1 MERIPVRLAG
11 PALLQPRVIGDE
23 RGFFMETFRAST
35 LAELGVPDAFVQ
47 DNHSRSGY
55 GVIRGMH
62 FQLDPPAGKLVRCA
76 RGRILD
82 VLVDIRP
89 GSATFGE
96 WEGYE
101 LSDANGRML
110 WAPPGFAHGFCVLS
124 EVADVLYKQTAYWS
138 AEGDCGIG
146 FDGPAAAV
154 GSRSRIRGWA
164 SRGRSRRPSGSCP
177 SAIAAPRAWP
187 SSSRSSRRCRR

>member
-11 PALLQPRVIGDE
+11 PALLQPRMFGDE

-62 FQLDPPAGKLVRCA
+62 YQLDPPAGKLVRCA

-138 AEGDCGIG
+138 AEGDGGIA
-146 FDGPAAAV
+146 FDDPAVGIAWPIPEAERIVSERDRRAPRLAEVEPELAAAQA
-154 GSRSRIRGWA
+154 GARDQA
-164 SRGRSRRPSGSCP
+164 SLSGG
-177 SAIAAPRAWP
+177 
-187 SSSRSSRRCRR
+187 

>member
-11 PALLQPRVIGDE
+11 PALLQPRMFGDE

-62 FQLDPPAGKLVRCA
+62 YQLDPPAGKLVRCA

-82 VLVDIRP
+82 VLVDVRP
-89 GSATFGE
+89 RSATFGE

-138 AEGDCGIG
+138 AEGDRGIA
-146 FDGPAAAV
+146 FDGP
-154 GSRSRIRGWA
+154 GSA
-164 SRGRSRRPSGSCP
+164 SRGRSRRPSGSSP

-187 SSSRSSRRCRR
+187 R